1 MNVQLSRW
9 RHPVAGVAA
18 IATIATACLIADV
31 VINRLLA
38 EAGRGDLRQVVTPV
52 SLIFLVPI
60 ISAFITGSALAARR
74 PGHPVGWL
82 LLLLALSIVGAG
94 LVDDYAAY
102 GAVARPGALPGA
114 EVMAIIGASS
124 FIPWLVLLSLIL
136 LTTPDGRLHG
146 LRACAV
152 ALGLVIGGSVA
163 FAAGLVRPYNGDN
176 PAFAEIDNPLA
187 MTTGAGLLTALRW
200 AGIIV
205 IHVGLVV
212 CVGATLL
219 RFRRAR
225 ARERDQLRWLGMA
238 SIPFLLFVFGA
249 FAGAVLDNELLLT
262 AATAGLLA
270 IIPLVVALSIER
282 HSLYDIDRL
291 VSRAVSWVVLSFA
304 LIGTYVVVVVFIG
317 QSIGQAWDSA
327 VPVAAATLATASIV
341 GPLRRR
347 IQNWLDR
354 RFNRRRFET
363 LAMLRTFARDPAPDM
378 TVEEAFRM
386 ATGDPSLAVAY
397 RIDERDTWV
406 SEDGRPS
413 APAAGGVP
421 VPGRAGT
428 ICVVG
433 HDQAAVDRPTVE
445 AAAREARSELEN
457 ARLRAAI
464 AVQLVEVRQSRAR
477 IVEAQLVERRRIERD
492 LHDGAQQRLLGL
504 AMQLSAAEASCD
516 HDRMRATNRRAIREV
531 KAAVRDLRE
540 LANGLRP
547 SILTD
552 SGLAAA
558 LEDLVA
564 RTPVPIHLSTTR
576 ARFTPAVEETAW
588 FIACEAVANAVKH
601 AAPCSVSIRTS
612 CSYDHLR
619 LVVEDDGVGGAD
631 PNGGGLRG
639 LADRAEAAGGVLT
652 VRPRGGRGTV
662 LTAELPVSCGS

>member
-9 RHPVAGVAA
+9 RRPVVAVAA
-18 IATIATACLIADV
+18 IGTTLTACLIAV
-31 VINRLLA
+31 LVIDQLLA
-38 EAGRGDLRQVVTPV
+38 EAGRDDLRQLATPV
-52 SLIFLVPI
+52 GLFFLVPI
-60 ISAFITGSALAARR
+60 ISAFIAGSALAVRR
-74 PGHPVGWL
+74 SRHPVGWL
-82 LLLLALSIVGAG
+82 FLLLALSIVGAG
-94 LVDDYAAY
+94 LVDGYAAY

-114 EVMAIIGASS
+114 EVMAVIGVSAY
-124 FIPWLVLLSLIL
+124 IPWLVLLSLIL

-146 LRACAV
+146 LRARAA
-152 ALGLVIGGSVA
+152 ALGLVIGGMVA
-163 FAAGLVRPYNGDN
+163 VAAGVVRPYNGDN

-187 MTTGAGLLTALRW
+187 LTTGAGLLTVLRW

-205 IHVGLVV
+205 IHVGLLAS
-212 CVGATLL
+212 VGATLL

-238 SIPFLLFVFGA
+238 SIPFLLFVLGA

-262 AATAGLLA
+262 AATAGVLA

-291 VSRAVSWVVLSFA
+291 VTRAVTWVVLSFA
-304 LIGTYVVVVVFIG
+304 LIGTYVMVVVVIG

-341 GPLRRR
+341 GPLRHR
-347 IQNWLDR
+347 IQDGLDR

-363 LAMLRTFARDPAPDM
+363 LALLRAFARDPAPEM
-378 TVEEAFRM
+378 TVEEALRM

-406 SEDGRPS
+406 SEDGSPS
-413 APAAGGVP
+413 APAADGVP
-421 VPGRAGT
+421 VPGRSGT
-428 ICVVG
+428 ICVIG
-433 HDQAAVDRPTVE
+433 HDKATVDRPTVE
-445 AAAREARSELEN
+445 AAADEARSELEN

-477 IVEAQLVERRRIERD
+477 IVEAQLAERRRIERD

-504 AMQLSAAEASCD
+504 AMQLSAAEVSGD
-516 HDRMRATNRRAIREV
+516 HDRILAMTRRAIGEV

-547 SILTD
+547 SVLTD

-558 LEDLVA
+558 LEDLAA
-564 RTPVPIHLSTTR
+564 RTPVPIHLATTR
-576 ARFTPAVEETAW
+576 ERFTPAVEETAW

-601 AAPCSVSIRTS
+601 AAPCSVTIRTC
-612 CSYDHLR
+612 CSDDHLR
-619 LVVEDDGVGGAD
+619 LVIEDDGVGGAD